1 MKCAQSSCGSCFI
14 ELWHVFIGM
23 LRMLYQVATGT
34 CTVELLHVVL
44 SCDMY

>member
-1 MKCAQSSCGSCFI
+1 MLNQAVAHA
-14 ELWHVFIGM
+14 LWAVACVGM
-23 LRMLYQVATGT
+23 LRMLYQVVTGK

>member
-1 MKCAQSSCGSCFI
+1 MLNQAVAHVLWSCDM
-14 ELWHVFIGM
+14 FIGM
-23 LRMLYQVATGT
+23 LRMLYQVVTGK